1 MQESEEDSEAESPEK
16 ASLRRNRR
24 YSPLSSPAKDSMNAT
39 WHTGPIPVGGDDGGD
54 EYDGIIIIII
64 IPPGTRIRHPL
75 GVVMSPPVDQLSVDR
90 WWWW

>member
-54 EYDGIIIIII
+54 DYDGIIIII
-64 IPPGTRIRHPL
+64 IPPGTRVRHPL
-75 GVVMSPPVDQLSVDR
+75 VVVMSPPVDQLSVGR